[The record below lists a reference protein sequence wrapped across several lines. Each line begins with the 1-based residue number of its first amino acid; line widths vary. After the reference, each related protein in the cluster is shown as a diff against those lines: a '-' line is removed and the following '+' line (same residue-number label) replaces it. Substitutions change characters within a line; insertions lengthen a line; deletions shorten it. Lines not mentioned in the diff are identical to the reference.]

1 MTGSA
6 GDFGGPSAVERFGDI
21 AIELGLLTATQVQ
34 SLLEKQRH
42 YKDLGIPMRIDSIAV
57 DMGILAR
64 TDCNL
69 ILGELRKRR
78 KLTQPRIEKPA
89 QQQQDDEDLIVPCR
103 LGPFEVEERL
113 GGVMGAVY
121 RAYDTNMNRHV
132 ALKLLPR
139 SLSHDRQLVER
150 FQREARAAGKL
161 SHPNVVAFYA
171 AGEVEKRYYISM
183 EYVDGESLTERLE
196 RIGRISERESLS
208 IIRELAHALYHAHVN
223 NLLHRDVKPDNVII
237 DRAGRV
243 RLTDMGL
250 AKVLTEDTRLTESG
264 IAIGTPHYISPEQ
277 ARGDRVID
285 RRADLYGLGATLF
298 HLVCGRPPYDGNAAE
313 VMRKHVFVAPP
324 DPKVISPEIS
334 DACRNLILKLM
345 AKDPNQRLQSADAL
359 IATINTILNDKG
371 TQIRAADSVRT
382 QASRRKSFSDSDP
395 TPSRP
400 AKPVVAPAE
409 PQADAAPG
417 AEEEAD
423 GDEALPGMEEN

>member
-1 MTGSA
+1 MTGPV
-6 GDFGGPSAVERFGDI
+6 GDLGGAAAIERFGDI
-21 AIELGLLTATQVQ
+21 AIELGLLTPTQVQ

-78 KLTQPRIEKPA
+78 KLTQPRVERPT
-89 QQQQDDEDLIVPCR
+89 QQQDDEDLIVPCR

-196 RIGRISERESLS
+196 RVGRIAERESLT

-324 DPKVISPEIS
+324 DPKAISPEIS

-359 IATINTILNDKG
+359 IATINSILNEKG
-371 TQIRAADSVRT
+371 TQIRSADAVRT
-382 QASRRKSFSDSDP
+382 PASRRKSFSDSDP
-395 TPSRP
+395 TPSRAAP
-400 AKPVVAPAE
+400 PVTDAAESKAEGAPA
-409 PQADAAPG
+409 APESSG
-417 AEEEAD
+417 D
-423 GDEALPGMEEN
+423 DEALPGIEEN

>member
-1 MTGSA
+1 MTGSG
-6 GDFGGPSAVERFGDI
+6 GDFGGASAVERFGDI
-21 AIELGLLTATQVQ
+21 AIEMGLLSQSQVET
-34 SLLEKQRH
+34 LLSKQRH

-64 TDCNL
+64 ADCNI
-69 ILGELRKRR
+69 ILAELRKRR
-78 KLTQPRIEKPA
+78 KLTQPKIERP
-89 QQQQDDEDLIVPCR
+89 QQDDDEDLVVPCR
-103 LGPFEVEERL
+103 LGQFEVEERL

-121 RAYDTNMNRHV
+121 RAFDTNLNRHV

-139 SLSHDRQLVER
+139 SLSHDKQLVER

-171 AGEVEKRYYISM
+171 AGEVERRYYISM

-196 RIGRISERESLS
+196 RLGRLPEKESLVVV
-208 IIRELAHALYHAHVN
+208 RELAHALYHAHVN
-223 NLLHRDVKPDNVII
+223 GLLHRDVKPDNVIL

-243 RLTDMGL
+243 RLTDLGL

-298 HLVCGRPPYDGNAAE
+298 HLICGRPPYDGNAAE

-324 DPKVISPEIS
+324 DPKMLAPDIS

-345 AKDPNQRLQSADAL
+345 AKDPGQRIQSADAL
-359 IATINTILNDKG
+359 IAVINTILNDKG
-371 TQIRAADSVRT
+371 TSVKAGDSARISPP
-382 QASRRKSFSDSDP
+382 ARRKTFDDSDP
-395 TPSRP
+395 EQFRATVIEPKITGDEPSPR
-400 AKPVVAPAE
+400 
-409 PQADAAPG
+409 
-417 AEEEAD
+417 EAD
-423 GDEALPGMEEN
+423 EDKGEEALPGLE